1 MSIEY
6 AILGLL
12 SYQPLAGYDIKK
24 IFESSPALYWSGN
37 NNQIYTTLVALH
49 KRGLVSRQVQQQELH
64 PARKVYAITEQGRVE
79 LERWTQSPPEL
90 PQVRHGF
97 LLQLAWAGRLPPAE
111 MDALLEKY
119 ENEVWMQ
126 TLTLKRQAGGED
138 SPRWRMFDPSL
149 ARSQREARLWRS
161 IQEYWMGYFENELN
175 WVRKLREELKVN

>member
-24 IFESSPALYWSGN
+24 IFEGSPALYWSGN
-37 NNQIYTTLVALH
+37 NNQIYTTLVSLH
-49 KRGLVSRQVQQQELH
+49 KKGLVTRQVQMQEVR
-64 PARKVYAITEQGRVE
+64 PARKIYAITEQGRAE
-79 LERWTQSPPEL
+79 LELWAQSPPEL

-97 LLQLAWAGRLPPAE
+97 LLQLAGAGRLPPAE

-126 TLTLKRQAGGED
+126 TLTLKRQAEGKEGA
-138 SPRWRMFDPSL
+138 RRGMFDPSL
-149 ARSQREARLWRS
+149 ARNRREALLWRS
-161 IQEYWMGYFENELN
+161 IQDYWMTYFDNELN
-175 WVRKLREELKVN
+175 WVRKLREELKVD